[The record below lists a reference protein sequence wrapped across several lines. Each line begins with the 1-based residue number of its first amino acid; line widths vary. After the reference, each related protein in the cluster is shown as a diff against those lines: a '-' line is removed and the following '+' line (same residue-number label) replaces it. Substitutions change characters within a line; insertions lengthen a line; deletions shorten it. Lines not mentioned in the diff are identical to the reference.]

1 MIWFRKKHPFL
12 CEEEKLQIG
21 CVRWFE
27 RTYPGLVPLLHHS
40 PNEGER
46 TWFER
51 VKLRQMGM
59 RKGFP
64 DLVLMIP
71 CQGYSALC
79 IELKTASGRLSEAQR
94 KEMNYLKMSGKC
106 KVSVVRS
113 ENDFRNLINDYLK

>member
-64 DLVLMIP
+64 DLVLMMP
-71 CQGYSALC
+71 RNGYAALC
-79 IELKTASGRLSEAQR
+79 IELKTASGRLSSAQLVELETLETLGR
-94 KEMNYLKMSGKC
+94 C